1 MSARV
6 NFRIEALPVLLALAA
21 NAAAQSFLLV
31 VLPSLGRDLG
41 FSPLETGLLLG
52 LAALILLIAAPIW
65 GYVSE
70 RRGSRLVLHLGLVG
84 ATLGPALMS
93 GVIGLRLSGGL
104 DRVSTLALLFAIR
117 VGQSSLAGGL
127 LPAAQ
132 AWMAD
137 RTPPDRRAE
146 GMGLL
151 GASYGLGGIAGA
163 GIAFAAGGAAP
174 VSALAA
180 LAGGVALTLLFVWF
194 TISDLS
200 VMECADGPSAS
211 MGTLLGRIWPCLI
224 VTFLGV
230 TVYGIMQHVTA
241 LRLEDS
247 FALSRAEAVSQ
258 AGAALMVAT
267 IAMAAT
273 QTFGLRFIK
282 LAPTMLVLIGAS
294 AAVAAMLGVALAAN
308 AFLLTIALVVMGA
321 ALGLLLPGNLA
332 ALSLIA
338 GPAVQGRVAGV
349 NAMAQG
355 LGMTAGP
362 IAGAMLHRFSPLAAA
377 FAAMAAMTMAAFI
390 ASIIWRSEQS

>member
-1 MSARV
+1 MSGGAS
-6 NFRIEALPVLLALAA
+6 FRIESLPLLLALAA

-41 FSPLETGLLLG
+41 FSPMETGLLLG

-65 GYVSE
+65 GNVSE
-70 RRGSRLVLHLGLVG
+70 RRGRRLVLLLGLVG

-104 DRVSTLALLFAIR
+104 DSISTLALLFAIR
-117 VGQSSLAGGL
+117 VGQSSLSGGL

-137 RTPPDRRAE
+137 RTPPGRRAE

-151 GASYGLGGIAGA
+151 GASYGIGGIAGA
-163 GIAFAAGGAAP
+163 GIAFAAGGTAP

-180 LAGGVALTLLFVWF
+180 LSGGVALSLLFVWF
-194 TISDLS
+194 KISDLS
-200 VMECADGPSAS
+200 GKDRAHGPSAS
-211 MGTLLGRIWPCLI
+211 MGSLLGRIWPCLI

-230 TVYGIMQHVTA
+230 TVYGTMQHVTA

-247 FALSRAEAVSQ
+247 FALSRAESVSQ
-258 AGAALMVAT
+258 AGAALMIAT

-273 QTFGLRFIK
+273 QTFGLRHIK
-282 LAPTMLVLIGAS
+282 LAPAMLVLIGAS
-294 AAVAAMLGVALAAN
+294 AAVAAMLGVALATD
-308 AFLLTIALVVMGA
+308 AFLLTVALVVMGA

-332 ALSLIA
+332 LLSVIA

-362 IAGAMLHRFSPLAAA
+362 IAGAILHRFSPLAAA
-377 FAAMAAMTMAAFI
+377 FAAMAAMTLTVLI
-390 ASIIWRSEQS
+390 ASITWRSEQS